1 MVSSFWQAERV
12 SRVHTESTW
21 VWPRVNRPEPWARGS
36 TPTSALRGRISF
48 FWRPST
54 RWPSSSQALTIFF
67 WNL

>member
-12 SRVHTESTW
+12 FRVATDSTW
-21 VWPRVNRPEPWARGS
+21 VWPRVNRAEPWTRGR
-36 TPTSALRGRISF
+36 TPTSAARGRISF

-54 RWPSSSQALTIFF
+54 RWPWRSQALTIFF